1 MSRKKARAAC
11 LQCVF
16 ESLFHSDGGDEAL
29 LDLIHSEFNG
39 EETDYVE
46 LDGEDTDF
54 VLSTLRGVREKTD
67 EIDAVISSHL
77 RGWTLERISRV
88 SHAVLLLACYELLY
102 EKELPP
108 GVIVSEAVLLAQRYD
123 EDEEGRFVNGVLKSI
138 ITDTASDGSQ
148 ET

>member
-1 MSRKKARAAC
+1 MSRKKARAVC

-29 LDLIHSEFNG
+29 LDLISPDIDG
-39 EETDYVE
+39 EEDLNYI
-46 LDGEDTDF
+46 LA
-54 VLSTLRGVREKTD
+54 TLKGVREKSD

-88 SHAVLLLACYELLY
+88 SHAVLLLSCYELLY

-108 GVIVSEAVLLAQRYD
+108 GVIASEAVALAQRFD
-123 EDEEGRFVNGVLKSI
+123 EEEEGRFVNGILRSI
-138 ITDTASDGSQ
+138 INDTASDGKQ
-148 ET
+148 ES

>member
-16 ESLFHSDGGDEAL
+16 ESLFHSNGGDDAL
-29 LDLIHSEFNG
+29 LDLIHSETDG
-39 EETDYVE
+39 KDTDYVE
-46 LDGEDTDF
+46 LDTEDMDY
-54 VLSTLRGVREKTD
+54 VLSTLKGVREKTD

-88 SHAVLLLACYELLY
+88 SHAVLLLSCYELLY

-108 GVIVSEAVLLAQRYD
+108 GIIMSEAVLLAQRYD

-138 ITDTASDGSQ
+138 MSDTASDGNQ